1 MALEELGGGE
11 DHSTHDGPRRG
22 CCQRGGE
29 ETKEEAVT
37 GLSVRQ
43 FKEPQLVGVQ
53 ILLL

>member
-1 MALEELGGGE
+1 MALEELGGRK
-11 DHSTHDGPRRG
+11 DYSAHDGSRRG
-22 CCQRGGE
+22 GCQRGGE
-29 ETKEEAVT
+29 ETKEEAVA